1 MDGMSMIG
9 LNKITDRILADAQ
22 EQADRITA
30 EAEAECA
37 RIRADYEAR
46 AEEIREKISV
56 EAEKDALDLIERAKA
71 SAETQKRNIL
81 LQKKSELVDQ
91 VFDTT
96 LDSMRALEGE
106 KYTSLLIGLLTACF
120 TEQLDSERASADLYG
135 EEEMPA
141 PDAYE
146 VMMNPRDR
154 DRYGRAVIEGVCKKL
169 AGKVEE
175 KKLECLVLSGTT
187 VSIDGGFIL
196 RCGSIEANC
205 SFALLFAQLREE
217 LEAEVGHALF
227 TPKKQN

>member
-1 MDGMSMIG
+1 MIG

-22 EQADRITA
+22 EQANRITA

-37 RIRADYEAR
+37 RIKAEYEAR
-46 AEEIREKISV
+46 AEEIRERISLD
-56 EAEKDALDLIERAKA
+56 AEKEALDLIERAKS

-91 VFDTT
+91 VFDNT

-120 TEQLDSERASADLYG
+120 AEQLEVEKSNAELYG

-146 VMMNPRDR
+146 VVMNPRDR
-154 DRYGRAVIEGVCKKL
+154 DRFGRAVVDGVCKKL
-169 AGKVEE
+169 TGKVDAD
-175 KKLECLVLSGTT
+175 KLGRLVLASAT

-217 LEAEVGHALF
+217 LEAEVGHVLF